1 MDHSSA
7 LVETIARGMIEGFGA
22 AAAPIAREHAQDAAL
37 VSDAE
42 TWRGVADAIERFLP
56 DPQR

>member
-1 MDHSSA
+1 MDDSSA

-22 AAAPIAREHAQDAAL
+22 AAAPIALEQAQDAAL

-42 TWRGVADAIERFLP
+42 IWRGVADAIERFRSE
-56 DPQR
+56 PQ

>member
-7 LVETIARGMIEGFGA
+7 LIETIARGMAERFGA
-22 AAAPIAREHAQDAAL
+22 AAAPIAHEYAEDAAL

-42 TWRGVADAIERFLP
+42 TWRCVADAIERFRP
-56 DPQR
+56 EPQ